1 MKTLRSD
8 SIDPTWAV
16 FHDIPEK
23 RVVELKITHGA
34 GAVKLQFVAAFWLSH
49 VLLVTCRHGVVVD
62 EETIRGHDSYSMR
75 GLTNSDWRAL
85 DGARLLWSDAKL
97 DLAVILAPG
106 GSGINDD
113 QIGFYPWRLLLGS
126 VTYRGTSIG
135 FPSASRS
142 DRPHEKGV
150 VEPRRAMGM
159 ITPASLARSGL
170 LRLDVESGGIREKAD
185 WGGFSG
191 APIFT
196 DGILV
201 GIVQRVDL
209 RMTRPELHGEP
220 IERLL
225 TRPELICRL
234 REESIAVRPAQ
245 RIALDE
251 YSQAVLDELLGR
263 NADAIVPFGG
273 RSPRIQALSAWVN
286 RQDAARIGLLEA
298 QAGMGKSTLMA
309 HLVRHLAMQET
320 QPYIV
325 YAPVRRDR
333 GDNVPSTLLMRV
345 RDQIADLFGFEKS
358 ANAHSDLLHFA
369 CEPAPM
375 GSELVLIVDGL
386 DELELGTQRALFPPA
401 STLSWWKVIV
411 STRPPGSPRPW
422 SAVISGDSGSH
433 TIEKLELGAPSRY
446 WIREALLS
454 VPAIPAQ
461 WTNCPEL
468 IAALNAKC
476 KGDDPF
482 LLAGWLKVLHSWSE
496 SRGVSPKPE
505 EAAHYLKSQ
514 MDEEQALFEQWAEEL
529 LDATTHARG
538 AAETMLGLCASA
550 DLDPLDACDLA
561 GAGHEVFPTGLLG
574 VERAAHSLRRF
585 LHYTEGVGYTLQHAR
600 YTAPARSKVGE
611 KFYRQ
616 CAERLSAYC
625 TERLAVFAEVQGD
638 PSKLLLAVREA
649 PFPARFALRQQLRSG
664 CSRGQVLDS
673 VTRALLRASLLLT
686 GFPSELITDLNA
698 IVKKSVESGE
708 TLNACRA
715 VLALSTTTSVL
726 LSTTSPACIA
736 FGVRNG
742 LIDRAKAIEI
752 IDHLR
757 ELPTEYGHAT
767 SQRDGPGPDAIR
779 LWLGKLQIV
788 RTRADQT
795 EIADFIHTVIRELAN
810 LERRHASALRRQ
822 DPNGSRIYHFLK
834 ELSYSIKEPV
844 SADMFASLLETV
856 NESQAST
863 FGNKYYRYAELFEV
877 AFSNGSTELR
887 QQIIQGVSRPESEL
901 IYSVDE
907 LASQATAEELRLL
920 IDQVDAL
927 DDVYAS
933 LRMLVCVH
941 NRRPSLARKLH
952 ERVHDIVVGYP
963 PSDEWEFDTIVEL
976 DALKDRELFRKLF
989 EELNLGTQQEKKILG
1004 QVAALHPVQDLLVG
1018 TANLEDKLLELITY
1032 DVRRYWEWEEILEHT
1047 VRRGTIEDY
1056 ERILAFLAGR
1066 GGDSHA
1072 AAILHRF
1079 LRILAREGRSFD
1091 LVAMY
1096 LGRLA
1101 PEEGWEVLSISVCEG
1116 ARKGSLDPHVER
1128 TFFEVSLTFPPLPRS
1143 TDEYREHFYDALIE
1157 RDFLPAVGH
1166 VLRCARVLGFP
1177 GDEPARASIL
1187 LKLVERVDET
1197 HYAQIVPYLWTFGH
1211 IKSIAEPLM
1220 VMAPKMSGALT
1231 SQVMTHLNE
1240 VVSGNA
1246 ITKEES
1252 IEGAAAS
1259 AAAVYFGFDIRQTFM
1274 LTLLEH
1280 GRGDAAEAL
1289 LMKLLPEFDFSS
1301 EQCVR
1306 QIFAVGLAN
1315 GNVSAEQA
1323 LTLLPSI
1330 PTQDAK
1336 AVAIEEIA
1344 SACPDVDAELL
1355 FRLSSGL
1362 SAGAIATALAALAR
1376 LAQDDGRRIAEREV
1390 ARLSGEERFI
1400 VKVGLA
1406 SKDTAA
1412 LKDAIEQIGPEIK
1425 TERGDAALARLVT
1438 LMSGLDQLGLKP
1450 KLASYFQRKSGT
1462 VATARYAKTFAVCAE
1477 RAGAQDAD
1485 WLLAASLNLDPGH
1498 IIDALK
1504 TLATKAPREKIY
1516 VFLEHA
1522 SLLPFKTRPAYLDAI
1537 FDAAKSAGLARRCLE
1552 LIEKS
1557 YLVVIEDLRMRGGR
1571 CESEIYLDPN
1581 EDLYEY
1587 ASEYHA
1593 IGQNMACLLAGLGPK
1608 LDEPLRLEAYDFI
1621 EKHAAGYMHL
1631 FLIRNFMLL
1640 PQALRTELAERY
1652 LSLRGVTC
1660 EVSEFSWSVMKFF
1673 EEHVTFTPEGF
1684 SVSQHPKEWQ
1694 STRLEQQTAAR
1705 VRPQLE
1711 ELLSIDATVRSVGI
1725 REVGR
1730 FIDSLTDD
1738 ECGKLLGTLIEVSS
1752 WP

>member
-1 MKTLRSD
+1 LNTLRSEN
-8 SIDPTWAV
+8 IDPTWAV
-16 FHDIPEK
+16 FRDIPEK
-23 RVVELKITHGA
+23 RVVELKISHGA
-34 GAVKLQFVAAFWLSH
+34 GASKLQFVAAFWLSH
-49 VLLVTCRHGVVVD
+49 VLLVTCHHGVVVD
-62 EETIRGHDSYSMR
+62 GETIGDHDSYSIR

-97 DLAVILAPG
+97 DLAIILAPG
-106 GSGINDD
+106 SSGIDDD

-142 DRPHEKGV
+142 DRAHEKGV
-150 VEPRRAMGM
+150 VEPRRATGL

-185 WGGFSG
+185 WEGFSG

-196 DGILV
+196 DGVLV

-209 RMTRPELHGEP
+209 RMTRPELHGES

-225 TRPELICRL
+225 THPELICRL

-286 RQDAARIGLLEA
+286 RQDTARIGLLEA
-298 QAGMGKSTLMA
+298 KAGMGKSTLMA
-309 HLVRHLAMQET
+309 HLVRHLAMQAT
-320 QPYIV
+320 QPYVV

-333 GDNVPSTLLMRV
+333 GDNVPSTLLTRV

-358 ANAHSDLLHFA
+358 ANARSDLQHFA

-433 TIEKLELGAPSRY
+433 AIEKLELGAPSRY

-454 VPAIPAQ
+454 VPALPAQ
-461 WTNCPEL
+461 WTICPEL
-468 IAALNAKC
+468 ITALNAKC

-496 SRGVSPKPE
+496 SRGIIPKPE
-505 EAAHYLKSQ
+505 EAAHYLNSQ
-514 MDEEQALFEQWAEEL
+514 MDEEQALFEQWGEEL
-529 LDATTHARG
+529 LDATAHARG

-550 DLDPLDACDLA
+550 DLDPLDAGDLA
-561 GAGHEVFPTGLLG
+561 GAGHEVFPTGSLS

-616 CAERLSAYC
+616 CADRLSAYC
-625 TERLAVFAEVQGD
+625 KERLAVFAEVQGD
-638 PSKLLLAVREA
+638 PSRLLLAVREA

-664 CSRGQVLDS
+664 CSRDQVLDS
-673 VTRALLRASLLLT
+673 VTRAFLRASLLLT

-698 IVKKSVESGE
+698 IVKKSVENGE

-726 LSTTSPACIA
+726 LSTTSSACIA

-757 ELPTEYGHAT
+757 ELPTDHGHAK

-788 RTRADQT
+788 RTRADQS
-795 EIADFIHTVIRELAN
+795 EIADFIRTIIRELAN

-822 DPNGSRIYHFLK
+822 DPNSSRIYHFLK
-834 ELSYSIKEPV
+834 ELSYSIKEPA
-844 SADMFASLLETV
+844 SADMFAILVENV
-856 NESQAST
+856 NDSPAST
-863 FGNKYYRYAELFEV
+863 FRTNYSSYSDLLEV
-877 AFSNGSTELR
+877 AFSHGSTELR
-887 QQIIQGVSRPESEL
+887 RHIIEGVSDPHSEL
-901 IYSVDE
+901 IYSVDA
-907 LASQATAEELRLL
+907 LASQATAEERRLL
-920 IDQVDAL
+920 IDQCDAL
-927 DDVYAS
+927 DNVYAS
-933 LRMLVCVH
+933 LRILVCMH
-941 NRRPSLARKLH
+941 NHGLSLARKLH
-952 ERVHDIVVGYP
+952 VRVLDIVTGYP

-976 DALKDRELFRKLF
+976 DALKDRALFRRLVQK
-989 EELNLGTQQEKKILG
+989 LNLETQQERKVLG
-1004 QVAALHPVQDLLVG
+1004 RVAALHPVRDLLVG
-1018 TANLEDKLLELITY
+1018 NANLEDKLLELITY
-1032 DVRRYWEWEEILEHT
+1032 DVTHYWEWEEILEHPA
-1047 VRRGTIEDY
+1047 RRGTIEDH
-1056 ERILAFLAGR
+1056 ERILAFLAAR
-1066 GGDSHA
+1066 GGDSRA
-1072 AAILHRF
+1072 SDILHRF

-1091 LVAMY
+1091 LVATY
-1096 LGRLA
+1096 AGRLA
-1101 PEEGWEVLSISVCEG
+1101 PKEGWEVLSISMCEG
-1116 ARKGSLDPHVER
+1116 ARKGSLDPHAER
-1128 TFFEVSLTFPPLPRS
+1128 CFFDVSLTFPPLPKS

-1197 HYAQIVPYLWTFGH
+1197 HYERIVPYLWTFEH
-1211 IKSIAEPLM
+1211 VKSIAEPLG
-1220 VMAPKMSGALT
+1220 VMAPKMNGTLT

-1246 ITKEES
+1246 ATKEEGV
-1252 IEGAAAS
+1252 EGAAAS
-1259 AAAVYFGFDIRQTFM
+1259 AAAVYFGFDIRQTFI
-1274 LTLLEH
+1274 LTVLEH
-1280 GRGDAAEAL
+1280 GRGDAVEAL
-1289 LMKLLPEFDFSS
+1289 LMKLLPEFDLNS
-1301 EQCVR
+1301 EQRVR
-1306 QIFAVGLAN
+1306 QIFAAGLAS
-1315 GNVSAEQA
+1315 GTVSAEQA
-1323 LTLLPSI
+1323 LALLPSI

-1362 SAGAIATALAALAR
+1362 TAGAVATALAAIAR
-1376 LAQDDGRRIAEREV
+1376 LALNDGWRIAEREV
-1390 ARLSGEERFI
+1390 SRLYGEERFI

-1412 LKDAIEQIGPEIK
+1412 LKDAIERIGPEIK
-1425 TERGDAALARLVT
+1425 TERGDAALAQLVA
-1438 LMSGLDQLGLKP
+1438 LVSDLDQPGLKP
-1450 KLASYFQRKSGT
+1450 KLASCFQSKSGT
-1462 VATARYAKTFAVCAE
+1462 VATARYAKTFAACAN

-1485 WLLAASLNLDPGH
+1485 WLLAASLDLDPGH
-1498 IIDALK
+1498 IMGALR
-1504 TLATKAPREKIY
+1504 TLATKAPREHIY

-1522 SLLPFKTRPAYLDAI
+1522 SRLPFKTRPTYLDAI
-1537 FDAAKSAGLARRCLE
+1537 FDAAKAAGLARRCLE

-1557 YLVVIEDLRMRGGR
+1557 YLVIIEDLRMRGGR
-1571 CESEIYLDPN
+1571 CQSDIYLDPN
-1581 EDLYEY
+1581 EDLYEN
-1587 ASEYHA
+1587 ASEYHG

-1608 LDEPLRLEAYDFI
+1608 LDEPLRLHTYDFI
-1621 EKHAAGYMHL
+1621 EKHAAGYVHL

-1640 PQALRTELAERY
+1640 PQALRTKLTEHY
-1652 LSLRGVTC
+1652 LSLRGVSC

-1673 EEHVTFTPEGF
+1673 EENVTFTTEGF
-1684 SVSQHPKEWQ
+1684 PVSQHPKGWPSSRSE
-1694 STRLEQQTAAR
+1694 LQTAAH
-1705 VRPQLE
+1705 VGPKPE

-1730 FIDSLTDD
+1730 FIDSLKDD